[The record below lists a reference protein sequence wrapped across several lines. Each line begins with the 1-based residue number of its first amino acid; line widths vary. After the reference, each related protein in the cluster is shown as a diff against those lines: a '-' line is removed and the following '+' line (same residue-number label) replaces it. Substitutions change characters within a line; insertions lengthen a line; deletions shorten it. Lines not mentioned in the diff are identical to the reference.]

1 MLDEMVVGE
10 GCRIGKNCHL
20 KYCIVLD
27 NVVIDNEAI
36 AGCEMDLLFKY
47 KIDEEGIC
55 YLTVEDDDDHIL
67 LDNKPV
73 SLCYDSADYCPE
85 EDY

>member
-1 MLDEMVVGE
+1 MFEHDEE
-10 GCRIGKNCHL
+10 YRL
-20 KYCIVLD
+20 LD